1 MKYYDDKKYMAI
13 VSDLL
18 AMPEIQKLSMYE
30 QHHYA
35 SRLAHVIDVS
45 YASYKL
51 ARMFGLDYTSVAR
64 AGILHD
70 FYYYDWHAD
79 GMTMSEHARK
89 HPVVALSNAKK
100 VTHINNVEEDIILTH
115 MYPVGNGP
123 RPRYKESWLLDSV
136 DDYLASKEGS
146 FAKLSSLRSYLVPRN
161 LSTSRQ
167 IGKNNV
173 K

>member
-1 MKYYDDKKYMAI
+1 MKYYEDKKYMAI
-13 VSDLL
+13 VNDLL

-30 QHHYA
+30 QHHYD
-35 SRLAHVIDVS
+35 SRLDHVIDVS

-51 ARMFGLDYTSVAR
+51 ARMFGWDYVSVAR

-79 GMTMSEHARK
+79 GMTMREHARK
-89 HPVVALSNAKK
+89 HPIVALANAEKI
-100 VTHINNVEEDIILTH
+100 THINNIEKDIILTH

-146 FAKLSSLRSYLVPRN
+146 FAKLLWLRSHLEPRN
-161 LSTSRQ
+161 LTTSRQ
-167 IGKNNV
+167 IEKNNV